1 MLCLRCRACRWEDA
15 VQYYS
20 RAISLAPSFS
30 FAVANRALAMY
41 QLGRSNEAI
50 KEYRTL
56 LRRWVRWCGGGR
68 GMAWM

>member
-1 MLCLRCRACRWEDA
+1 MLFLRRHSCRWNDA

-56 LRRWVRWCGGGR
+56 LRRWVAGGG
-68 GMAWM
+68 GMA